1 MDEKKSSIQ
10 QRCLFVAMLSVL
22 LTDGGGSRQ
31 LLDGRTPEE
40 RKQMAEAWD
49 LCQHTPVGIIINR
62 PDFENLNEVKRH
74 DIGKSNEK
82 RLTEYS
88 DGGNKRI

>member
-22 LTDGGGSRQ
+22 LTDGGGGRQ

-49 LCQHTPVGIIINR
+49 LCQHTRRHNIQPPR
-62 PDFENLNEVKRH
+62 FRELKRS
-74 DIGKSNEK
+74 K
-82 RLTEYS
+82 TA
-88 DGGNKRI
+88 